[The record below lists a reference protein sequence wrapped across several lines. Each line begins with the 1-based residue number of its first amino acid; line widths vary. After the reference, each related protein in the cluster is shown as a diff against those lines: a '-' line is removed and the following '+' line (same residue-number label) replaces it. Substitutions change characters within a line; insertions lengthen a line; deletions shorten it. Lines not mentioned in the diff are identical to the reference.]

1 MALIRGH
8 ELTLA
13 FGARPVLEQADITI
27 EAGQRMALLGR
38 NGEGKSTLLKL
49 LASQIE
55 PDSGEFVRRSG
66 LNTAYLPQSVPTDLE
81 GSVYAIVASGL
92 EHIGDLLTQFH
103 ELSGNFDQS
112 DEQINKLA
120 RLQDQI
126 DTNNAWELSQRV
138 EQVISKMSL
147 NGDVAIETLSGGMK
161 RRVLLAKA
169 LVTKPDLLLL
179 DEPTNHLDI
188 GAIDWLEGVLAGLE
202 CSLVFVSHDRSFL
215 NAVANH
221 IIELDRGKLQY
232 WPGNYQNYLV
242 KKQEQ
247 LEVEATQNALFD
259 KKLAQEETWIRQG
272 IKARRTRNEG
282 RVRALKALREEH
294 RQRRNRSGPATMTV
308 NQAERSGKMVFEA
321 ENVSFAYS
329 GDSIIDNLSITVM
342 RQDRLGIIG
351 PNGCGKSTL
360 VNLLTEKL
368 QPTKG
373 TQRQRW

>member
-55 PDSGEFVRRSG
+55 PDSGELVRRSG

-221 IIELDRGKLQY
+221 II
-232 WPGNYQNYLV
+232 
-242 KKQEQ
+242 
-247 LEVEATQNALFD
+247 
-259 KKLAQEETWIRQG
+259 
-272 IKARRTRNEG
+272 
-282 RVRALKALREEH
+282 
-294 RQRRNRSGPATMTV
+294 
-308 NQAERSGKMVFEA
+308 
-321 ENVSFAYS
+321 
-329 GDSIIDNLSITVM
+329 
-342 RQDRLGIIG
+342 
-351 PNGCGKSTL
+351 
-360 VNLLTEKL
+360 
-368 QPTKG
+368 
-373 TQRQRW
+373 